1 MTRIRFAPA
10 DGLLFKVFAVP
21 PPLRHITEVNE
32 IDLPKVFGVQPPR
45 LPRGPL

>member
-10 DGLLFKVFAVP
+10 GGLLFKVFAVP
-21 PPLRHITEVNE
+21 PPLLHVTEVNE
-32 IDLPKVFGVQPPR
+32 DLPEVFGVQPPG